1 MKKVK
6 IGFLWHNV
14 SSCNLGV
21 GALAISHMI
30 IVDSILKELNIE
42 AEFYTIGDGEVTSFE
57 NHKLVEKQINHSIIH
72 RVISIKKI
80 VTNIKEFKKFKHIM
94 NDMDYVFDNGAGDSF
109 ADIYGIKR
117 FTIQAFTKIY
127 SIMFN
132 KKMILAPQTIGPFKS
147 KIVKQIAKQI
157 IKKSVL
163 VFARDNMSFEVGNQ
177 LGNCKLS
184 TDLALT
190 MPFEKTTYDDKFIHV
205 GLNVSGLLWN
215 GGYTQSNQFGLNH
228 SYKEFIE
235 ACIDF
240 FLTQK
245 NVKVHLVSHVI
256 AMNSSNLIED
266 DYHVCVEL
274 QKRFPD
280 LILAPRF
287 TNAIEIK
294 NYISGM
300 DFFTGGRMHATIAAF
315 STGVAVVPYAYSRK
329 FEGLYGTFDY
339 NYVLDAKKLDLNEA
353 ITYLKKSF
361 LERDELKKRIEFS
374 KVKVDE
380 LITIYTDSLKTFF
393 QKELNDY

>member
-1 MKKVK
+1 MKKIK

-21 GALAISHMI
+21 GALAISNMI

-42 AEFYTIGDGEVTSFE
+42 AEFYTIGDGEIASLH
-57 NHKLVEKQINHSIIH
+57 NHELVEKQINHHIIH

-80 VTNIKEFKKFKHIM
+80 VTNIKKFKEFKHLM

-109 ADIYGIKR
+109 SDIYGIKR
-117 FTIQAFTKIY
+117 FTVQAFTKIY
-127 SIMFN
+127 SIIFN
-132 KKMILAPQTIGPFKS
+132 KKMILSPQTIGPFKS
-147 KIVKQIAKQI
+147 KIAEQIARQI

-163 VFARDNMSFEVGNQ
+163 VFARDSMSFEVGNK

-190 MPFEKTTYDDKFIHV
+190 MPFEKSTYDDNFIHV

-215 GGYTQSNQFGLNH
+215 GGYTQSNQFGLKH

-235 ACIDF
+235 ECIKF

-245 NVKVHLVSHVI
+245 NVKVHLVAHVI
-256 AMNSSNLIED
+256 AMDSNNLIED
-266 DYHVCVEL
+266 DYYVCAEL

-287 TNAIEIK
+287 TNAIEVK

-315 STGVAVVPYAYSRK
+315 STGVPVVPYAYSRK

-339 NYVLDAKKLDLNEA
+339 NYVLDAKELDLEQA
-353 ITYLKKSF
+353 INYLKKSF
-361 LERDELKKRIEFS
+361 IERDELKKGIELS
-374 KVKVDE
+374 KIRVDE
-380 LITIYTDSLKTFF
+380 LINIYTNSLKTFF